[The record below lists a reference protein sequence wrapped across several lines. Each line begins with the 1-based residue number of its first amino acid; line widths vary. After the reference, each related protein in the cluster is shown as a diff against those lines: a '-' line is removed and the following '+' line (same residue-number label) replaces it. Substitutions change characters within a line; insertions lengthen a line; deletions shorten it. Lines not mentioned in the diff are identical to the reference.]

1 MAAGLARKLMW
12 VVTGSVTLVTLPFA
26 VTAYHFLSRDTLQ
39 QEAARLAQQTQQVLR
54 MENATQSQANL
65 RLALAGMVLAGYAG
79 ERHWVLDQNRRLLL
93 ATDWPTAT
101 VAKEYAALLRR
112 NPELEKLAQE
122 DVPWGTQR
130 AVKLE
135 VDRQAYWVLISAL
148 DGSHWYHYRLVPLA
162 QILASMRHTF
172 NFMLVMTLLVG
183 LMTGL
188 LLEGAVRRN
197 VVLRLEMLAQ
207 ALRRF
212 GSGERDTRVPIEGN
226 DEITWAERDFDEMA
240 DNIERLRQVEAMLR
254 SREQATLQS
263 SLDGIHI
270 MDMHGGVV
278 EANPAFC
285 RMLGYTYDEV
295 LRLKVNAWDC
305 DKSLEA
311 WQQLFG
317 QLVEHGQ
324 AMMVE
329 TTHRRR
335 DGSCFPVEI
344 NTTTMWLDGKPYI
357 WASSRDVSARRKAEE
372 LIRSN
377 EERLRYMLETSPI
390 AVRVVSC
397 VDQRVKFANRRYARM
412 LNVPL
417 ASVIG
422 VSPARYY
429 ADHHDYEDVMAELQ
443 AGHVVTDRLMK
454 LLIPGVGITWVLA
467 SYLRLEYGGESAV
480 LGWFYDVTDLRKAE
494 QELRIAAQAFETQ
507 EGIVVTDQHGRII
520 RVNHAFSRMTGYAAD
535 EVLGKKL
542 ATLKRGKQVPGFYRT
557 LLKTLMR
564 EKSWQGEIM
573 SLRKNGEPYPE
584 GVTVTGVLAED
595 GRTNNYVAIFSDITE
610 RKRTEQQIHQL
621 AFYDPLT
628 NLPNRRLLLDR
639 LQQAFASSA
648 RTGKYGAL
656 IFMDL
661 DHFKT
666 LNDTQGHDV
675 GDLLLAE
682 VARRTSERVRQ
693 DDTVARLGGDEFV
706 VVLEALSKDAV
717 EAGTL
722 AEVVAE
728 KIRHA
733 LEMPYML
740 KHVTHYSS
748 PSIGIALFVG
758 NQFKVDELLKF
769 ADAAMY
775 QAKAA
780 GRNTIRFYDPAMQAA
795 LEQRISLE
803 AELRLAIPRG
813 QLELFYQVQ
822 VNTQRQPVG
831 VEVLLRWHHHSRGL
845 VSPVEF
851 VPLAEETGLI
861 VPIGLWALQTA
872 CQQLTQWQDEPS
884 LRHLSIAV
892 NVSAKQFRQADFVS
906 QVSNLIQETGVNP
919 ALLKLELTE
928 STVLADVEE
937 AIGKMHALKREG
949 VTFSMD
955 DFGTGYSSL
964 SYLKRLPLDQI
975 KIDQSFVRDIA
986 SDPNDAAIVQTI
998 IAMSAALGLNVIAEG
1013 VETEEQ
1019 REFLESRGC
1028 AYFQGYL
1035 FGRPLPIRALEMRLL
1050 ELQHVLP
1057 QDSTP

>member
-1 MAAGLARKLMW
+1 M
-12 VVTGSVTLVTLPFA
+12 
-26 VTAYHFLSRDTLQ
+26 
-39 QEAARLAQQTQQVLR
+39 
-54 MENATQSQANL
+54 
-65 RLALAGMVLAGYAG
+65 
-79 ERHWVLDQNRRLLL
+79 
-93 ATDWPTAT
+93 
-101 VAKEYAALLRR
+101 
-112 NPELEKLAQE
+112 
-122 DVPWGTQR
+122 
-130 AVKLE
+130 
-135 VDRQAYWVLISAL
+135 
-148 DGSHWYHYRLVPLA
+148 
-162 QILASMRHTF
+162 
-172 NFMLVMTLLVG
+172 
-183 LMTGL
+183 
-188 LLEGAVRRN
+188 
-197 VVLRLEMLAQ
+197 
-207 ALRRF
+207 
-212 GSGERDTRVPIEGN
+212 
-226 DEITWAERDFDEMA
+226 
-240 DNIERLRQVEAMLR
+240 
-254 SREQATLQS
+254 
-263 SLDGIHI
+263 
-270 MDMHGGVV
+270 
-278 EANPAFC
+278 
-285 RMLGYTYDEV
+285 
-295 LRLKVNAWDC
+295 
-305 DKSLEA
+305 
-311 WQQLFG
+311 
-317 QLVEHGQ
+317 
-324 AMMVE
+324 
-329 TTHRRR
+329 
-335 DGSCFPVEI
+335 
-344 NTTTMWLDGKPYI
+344 
-357 WASSRDVSARRKAEE
+357 
-372 LIRSN
+372 
-377 EERLRYMLETSPI
+377 
-390 AVRVVSC
+390 
-397 VDQRVKFANRRYARM
+397 
-412 LNVPL
+412 
-417 ASVIG
+417 
-422 VSPARYY
+422 
-429 ADHHDYEDVMAELQ
+429 
-443 AGHVVTDRLMK
+443 
-454 LLIPGVGITWVLA
+454 
-467 SYLRLEYGGESAV
+467 
-480 LGWFYDVTDLRKAE
+480 
-494 QELRIAAQAFETQ
+494 
-507 EGIVVTDQHGRII
+507 
-520 RVNHAFSRMTGYAAD
+520 
-535 EVLGKKL
+535 
-542 ATLKRGKQVPGFYRT
+542 
-557 LLKTLMR
+557 
-564 EKSWQGEIM
+564 
-573 SLRKNGEPYPE
+573 
-584 GVTVTGVLAED
+584 
-595 GRTNNYVAIFSDITE
+595 
-610 RKRTEQQIHQL
+610 
-621 AFYDPLT
+621 
-628 NLPNRRLLLDR
+628 
-639 LQQAFASSA
+639 
-648 RTGKYGAL
+648 
-656 IFMDL
+656 
-661 DHFKT
+661 
-666 LNDTQGHDV
+666 
-675 GDLLLAE
+675 
-682 VARRTSERVRQ
+682 
-693 DDTVARLGGDEFV
+693 
-706 VVLEALSKDAV
+706 VLEALSKDAV